1 MMLVNDIIRIASAG
15 GGLRIDCT
23 KYMVSDIIRIAAAA
37 SNKHANIILENTS
50 RLLAS
55 DAVRIA
61 AAGQGCVIFNDLI

>member
-1 MMLVNDIIRIASAG
+1 
-15 GGLRIDCT
+15 
-23 KYMVSDIIRIAAAA
+23 MVSDIIRIAAAA